1 MSKSLLGGNGKALV
15 GGRWG
20 WRIYGVARGVQ
31 HRGKLLLKV
40 SGGREGG
47 AYAGKKQQ
55 LSAAYADTKRGGVKE
70 REEREPSEK
79 NKLLITRSL
88 SSSLHVLFLLLLVSP
103 TFFLFASA
111 YEIKI
116 MSSKW
121 LSSEKKQ
128 INHIR

>member
-1 MSKSLLGGNGKALV
+1 MENLWCCKRGAAPWETFTKSERRKG
-15 GGRWG
+15 
-20 WRIYGVARGVQ
+20 
-31 HRGKLLLKV
+31 
-40 SGGREGG
+40 GG